1 MDRII
6 NNRTPRTILL
16 IHLLMIAVSAVL
28 SFLIAS
34 ALSDRIL
41 EDQIQAMLSVLG
53 DGKFTAL
60 PDPDA
65 VAKGE
70 AFLKGYG
77 ISSRMDPV
85 MMEYYHPLKMR
96 LFWCLFLLS
105 GGVSCISFHLSMR
118 RFRKVYED
126 LDALREDCLQ
136 IAQMRQFSAGEYGED
151 FSCIRRVSDGVTKIA
166 QQMHY
171 LSVSLNRDKQFL
183 KDFLTDFSHQMKTSL
198 AVIRLNS
205 DMLTD
210 MEHLPEAQKAQ
221 LTSEIAIHLDGMETL
236 VINALKLASLSA
248 DAIAYEKK
256 DAPLS
261 LTCEEAISRIQPMFR
276 EKGITLTF
284 SPESEGIFPHD
295 RAWMCE
301 AVTNLLKNIAD
312 HSGADRA
319 EMTLSVIPGAVK
331 LCLSDNGKGIPQ
343 SEIPHLFERFGR
355 KRNQSSMK
363 SAGVGMA
370 IAKQIIEAHNGE
382 IAVYSQCG
390 KGTKFEILFLKV

>member
-6 NNRTPRTILL
+6 NNRTPRTIIL
-16 IHLLMIAVSAVL
+16 IHLLMLTVSAIL
-28 SFLIAS
+28 SYLLACR
-34 ALSDRIL
+34 LSDSIIT
-41 EDQIQAMLSVLG
+41 DQIQAMLSVLG

-65 VAKGE
+65 VARGE

-77 ISSRMDPV
+77 ISSRMDPA
-85 MMEYYHPLKMR
+85 MMAYAKPLKMR

-105 GGVSCISFHLSMR
+105 GGVSCISFQLSMR
-118 RFRKVYED
+118 RFRRMYDE
-126 LDALREDCLQ
+126 LEALHDDCIE
-136 IAQMRQFSAGEYGED
+136 IAAMKCFSAGEHGEE
-151 FSCIRRVSDGVTKIA
+151 FSSIRRVSDGVTKIA
-166 QQMHY
+166 RQMNY
-171 LSVSLNRDKQFL
+171 LSASLNKDKQFL

-205 DMLTD
+205 DILTD
-210 MEHLPEAQKAQ
+210 MEHLPEEQKAQ
-221 LTSEIAIHLDGMETL
+221 LINEITLHLDGMETL

-261 LTCEEAISRIQPMFR
+261 IVCEEAISRIQPMLR
-276 EKGITLTF
+276 EKGIALTF
-284 SPESEGIFPHD
+284 SPESEGQFPYD

-343 SEIPHLFERFGR
+343 SEIPRLFERFGS

-390 KGTKFEILFLKV
+390 KGTKFEILFLKQ